1 MAVDSE
7 SKPSSKPLVG
17 TQQTQTAGDKAFQGL
32 ASLIKLLPTGTVFLF
47 QFLSPVLTNNGHC
60 SPINKFLTGAL
71 LFFSGLSCVFS
82 CFTDSYTGKDGRIHY
97 GVVTTKGLWA
107 FSDPDAK
114 SMDLSP
120 YKLQLGDFAHALLA
134 LIVSA
139 VVALFDSNTVG
150 CYYSSFETEQ
160 KALLMA
166 LPPVVGAISS
176 TVFVVFPNTRH
187 GIGYPATPATAVEES
202 FVAV

>member
-7 SKPSSKPLVG
+7 SKPSAKPLVG
-17 TQQTQTAGDKAFQGL
+17 TQQTQT
-32 ASLIKLLPTGTVFLF
+32 T
-47 QFLSPVLTNNGHC
+47 
-60 SPINKFLTGAL
+60 
-71 LFFSGLSCVFS
+71 
-82 CFTDSYTGKDGRIHY
+82 
-97 GVVTTKGLWA
+97 
-107 FSDPDAK
+107 
-114 SMDLSP
+114 
-120 YKLQLGDFAHALLA
+120 
-134 LIVSA
+134 

-187 GIGYPATPATAVEES
+187 GIGYPATQATAKEQS